1 MMVLARQYARGLL
14 WLTIGYFAI
23 LEAAMV
29 AAILYWPKFR
39 DNTPALAKLI
49 PFQALQDLLTAVQQ
63 SGYWPYFAI
72 QQWFKGCSLFGVAA
86 IAFMGSGIIAREA
99 DQRTAEFL
107 FSRPVSRRTVLRVR
121 SLVLLLAVVLPVYLS
136 SISAIWISPL
146 VDERLPWRA
155 TLLASTYMACF
166 LAMLVAATVLLS
178 VLSTHQLRAGVIVV
192 GIVLLSFAQYLIQGI
207 DQWSL
212 FATIDVWTFMKIG
225 AGEFPLVRSGCFVAA
240 ALAMLF
246 AAEMRLERR
255 VW

>member
-1 MMVLARQYARGLL
+1 MMILARQYARGLI
-14 WLTIGYFAI
+14 WLAVGYFI
-23 LEAAMV
+23 VLEAAMI

-49 PFQALQDLLTAVQQ
+49 PFQSLQDLLTAVQQ

-72 QQWFKGCSLFGVAA
+72 QHWFKGCSLFGVAA

-107 FSRPVSRRTVLRVR
+107 FSRPVSRRRVLRVR
-121 SLVLLLAVVLPVYLS
+121 STVLTLAIVLPVYLS

-146 VDERLPWRA
+146 VDERLPWQA
-155 TLLASTYMACF
+155 TLMASSYMACF
-166 LAMLVAATVLLS
+166 LLMLVAATVLLS

-192 GIVLLSFAQYLIQGI
+192 GIILLSFAQYLIQGI

-225 AGEFPLVRSGCFVAA
+225 AGQFPYVRASCFLAAAASMWVAA
-240 ALAMLF
+240 EIL
-246 AAEMRLERR
+246 LERR
-255 VW
+255 SW